1 MGDKEVNLKAGVGGR
16 RWSRAALGL
25 ALLVGGQLAYGQAR
39 RVPQQ
44 PDYRPPV
51 QPTGDPTPHSVL
63 VAPNKDYRIGPG
75 DVLDVHVEDAPE
87 LTRTLR
93 VSADG
98 TFPMPIIGDVSA
110 QKKTA
115 YELAKNITQRL
126 RGQYLVEPIVT
137 VVVREINSHSFFI
150 QGAVRRP
157 GVYQIEGRPSLLTLI
172 TVAGGLADNYGSTAY
187 VIRQARAPGQGEP
200 AAAEQP
206 ATAAP
211 NEQASA
217 PVGEGAEEKAGD
229 KKAEDN
235 AEDKEDSEDVVY
247 EMSKVNINGLL
258 RGRFEQNVRLE
269 SGTIVNIPTTDVFF
283 VAGEVKSPGS
293 FPQKEGTTLRQAISL
308 AQGMTFNA
316 QGSKGTI
323 FREEPD
329 TGNRK
334 EIKVDIGA
342 VMSGKAND
350 VPIMAN
356 DIIIVPNSQLKTV
369 SSALVTAFGLS
380 AVRMPGRY

>member
-1 MGDKEVNLKAGVGGR
+1 
-16 RWSRAALGL
+16 
-25 ALLVGGQLAYGQAR
+25 
-39 RVPQQ
+39 
-44 PDYRPPV
+44 
-51 QPTGDPTPHSVL
+51 
-63 VAPNKDYRIGPG
+63 
-75 DVLDVHVEDAPE
+75 
-87 LTRTLR
+87 
-93 VSADG
+93 
-98 TFPMPIIGDVSA
+98 
-110 QKKTA
+110 
-115 YELAKNITQRL
+115 
-126 RGQYLVEPIVT
+126 
-137 VVVREINSHSFFI
+137 
-150 QGAVRRP
+150 
-157 GVYQIEGRPSLLTLI
+157 
-172 TVAGGLADNYGSTAY
+172 
-187 VIRQARAPGQGEP
+187 
-200 AAAEQP
+200 
-206 ATAAP
+206 
-211 NEQASA
+211 
-217 PVGEGAEEKAGD
+217 
-229 KKAEDN
+229 
-235 AEDKEDSEDVVY
+235 
-247 EMSKVNINGLL
+247 
-258 RGRFEQNVRLE
+258 
-269 SGTIVNIPTTDVFF
+269 VNIPTTDVFF